1 MATNRLATVFLP
13 GLTCDETVWDAQMS
27 AFAGRSDCRVADY
40 GMLDSLTNMAASVLE
55 NAPDEFLLV
64 AHSMGGRV
72 ALEMLRLAEGR
83 IKGLALLDTGYQAR
97 DPGEAGERETAS
109 RMALVALAR
118 ESGMRAMGAQ
128 WVRGMV
134 HPDRLAD
141 AALIETIL
149 DMVERKSLSVFEA
162 QVRALLARP
171 EAGPLLPRIRCP
183 TLLLCGREDA
193 WSPPARHEEMS
204 RLIPAA
210 KLVLVGHCG
219 HMSTMERPE
228 EVNAALNA
236 WLDAIIG
243 CQSPPSQDHP

>member
-1 MATNRLATVFLP
+1 MA
-13 GLTCDETVWDAQMS
+13 

-40 GMLDSLTNMAASVLE
+40 GMLDSLASMAASVLE
-55 NAPDEFLLV
+55 SAPDEFLLV

-72 ALEMLRLAEGR
+72 ALEMLRVAQDR

-97 DPGEAGERETAS
+97 FPGDEGKRETAL

-118 ESGMRAMGAQ
+118 RSGMRAMGAQ

-134 HPDRLAD
+134 HPDRVAD
-141 AALIETIL
+141 AALIKEIL
-149 DMVERKSLSVFEA
+149 DMIERKSLGVFEA

-193 WSPPARHEEMS
+193 WSPPARHVEMTRS
-204 RLIPAA
+204 IPGARLVI
-210 KLVLVGHCG
+210 VDECG

-228 EVNAALNA
+228 AVNAALRD

-243 CQSPPSQDHP
+243 CQPLQRQSQA